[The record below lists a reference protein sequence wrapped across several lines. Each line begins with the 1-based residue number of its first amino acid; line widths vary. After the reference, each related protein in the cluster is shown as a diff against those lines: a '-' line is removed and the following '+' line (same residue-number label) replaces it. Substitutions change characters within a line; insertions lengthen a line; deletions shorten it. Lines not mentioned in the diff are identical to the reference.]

1 LRDDILLVIDC
12 AYAEFV
18 TRNDYDMG
26 FGLVDAAENTVVTRT
41 FSKIYALAALRIG
54 WAYCPVSVADVL
66 NRLRG
71 PFNLSTAAQAAGK
84 AAVED
89 TAHVTAARN
98 HNSVWLPWLSD
109 QLNEAGLTVYPSAA
123 NFVLVR
129 FPEDAVHNSIV
140 AMKFFE
146 SKGIIPR
153 ETGGYGLPDCLRVT
167 IGRENEM
174 QVFADAAKEFMAE

>member
-1 LRDDILLVIDC
+1 
-12 AYAEFV
+12 
-18 TRNDYDMG
+18 M
-26 FGLVDAAENTVVTRT
+26 
-41 FSKIYALAALRIG
+41 
-54 WAYCPVSVADVL
+54 L

-89 TAHVTAARN
+89 AAHVAAARD

-109 QLNEAGLTVYPSAA
+109 RLSDCGLTVYPSAA

-129 FPEDAVHNSIV
+129 FPDDDTHNSAA
-140 AMKFFE
+140 AMTFFE

-167 IGRENEM
+167 IGREDEM
-174 QVFADAAKEFMAE
+174 RAFADAAKEFMAG